1 MDFQGSPH
9 RAPVFLYPLTMENP
23 IDRMIR
29 LTAIAVGV
37 VSLLVYLVFHF
48 V

>member
-1 MDFQGSPH
+1 MASSQTPNIQRVVES
-9 RAPVFLYPLTMENP
+9 LTVENP

-48 V
+48 I